1 MVCRKDIILLGWILR
16 SEWADS

>member
-1 MVCRKDIILLGWILR
+1 V

>member
-1 MVCRKDIILLGWILR
+1 MKVLSHTV